1 MITIE
6 INLEEESLMGM
17 PKAVL
22 FDLDGVIVDTA
33 KHHYIAW
40 RALARELGFE
50 FTEQDNERLKGVSR
64 MDSLNILL
72 EVGGLTLPEDKKQQ
86 LATQKNEQYVKAIK
100 QMDASDI
107 LPGVTDFLK
116 ALKEAGIPFAL
127 GSASKNA
134 PIILKQIGLYDAF
147 DAIVDGNVIEKAK
160 PDPEVFLKGAEL
172 LGVDPQDCVVFEDA
186 QAGIEAG
193 KNAGMYVVGVGDPK
207 VLTGADDYVRDLS
220 EMTIERLKH

>member
-1 MITIE
+1 
-6 INLEEESLMGM
+6 MGM

-40 RALARELGFE
+40 RALASELGFE

-72 EVGGLTLPEDKKQQ
+72 EVGGLALPEDEKQQ
-86 LATQKNEQYVKAIK
+86 LAAKKNDQYVKAIK
-100 QMDASDI
+100 QMDETEI
-107 LPGVTDFLK
+107 LPGVTAFLTALK
-116 ALKEAGIPFAL
+116 AAGISFAL

-134 PIILKQIGLYDAF
+134 PIILNQIGLYDAF

-172 LGVDPQDCVVFEDA
+172 LGVAPEACVVFEDA
-186 QAGIEAG
+186 QAGIELVKMPVCMLLVWAI
-193 KNAGMYVVGVGDPK
+193 P
-207 VLTGADDYVRDLS
+207 RC
-220 EMTIERLKH
+220 

>member
-1 MITIE
+1 
-6 INLEEESLMGM
+6 MGK

-40 RALARELGFE
+40 RALAHELGFE

-72 EVGGLTLPEDKKQQ
+72 EVGGMTLSEDKKQQ
-86 LATQKNEQYVKAIK
+86 LAAQKNDQYVKAIK

-107 LPGVTDFLK
+107 LPGVTAFLD
-116 ALKEAGIPFAL
+116 ALKEARIKFAL

-134 PIILKQIGLYDAF
+134 PIILNQIGLDHAF
-147 DAIVDGNVIEKAK
+147 DAIVDGNVIDKAK

-172 LGVDPQDCVVFEDA
+172 LGVAPQNCVVFEDA

-193 KNAGMYVVGVGDPK
+193 KNAGMYVVGVGDRT
-207 VLTGADDYVRDLS
+207 VLTGADDYVKDLS
-220 EMTIERLKH
+220 EMTLDRLDY

>member
-1 MITIE
+1 
-6 INLEEESLMGM
+6 MGR

-40 RALARELGFE
+40 RALAKELGFL
-50 FTEQDNERLKGVSR
+50 FTERDNERLKGVSR

-72 EVGGLTLPEDKKQQ
+72 EVGGIELSDDKKAL
-86 LATQKNEQYVKAIK
+86 LAKQKNEQYVRAIK
-100 QMDASDI
+100 QMDTSDI
-107 LPGVTDFLK
+107 LPGVTDFLHT
-116 ALKEAGIPFAL
+116 LKEAKIKFAL

-134 PIILKQIGLYDAF
+134 PIILNQIGLYDAF
-147 DAIVDGNVIEKAK
+147 DAIVDGNVIIKAK

-172 LGVDPQDCVVFEDA
+172 LGVAPKDCVVFEDA

-193 KNAGMYVVGVGDPK
+193 KNAGMYVVAVGDPD
-207 VLTGADDYVRDLS
+207 VLTGADDYIKDLS
-220 EMTIERLKH
+220 EMTLMRLER